1 MPYAALCSVP
11 TAPTNGGVTSTGIS
25 IGDTAT
31 YTCDVGFEL
40 VGTATATCT
49 AAADGGSSFIPLA
62 PMCYGKKKINVC
74 RGRFRGGWQGSH
86 APFLL
91 RNHYDTMMYIVLAP
105 SLA

>member
-1 MPYAALCSVP
+1 MVTACQLVTVYALIAMPYAALCSVP

-49 AAADGGSSFIPLA
+49 AAVDGNGAVFSHPA
-62 PMCYGKKKINVC
+62 PTC
-74 RGRFRGGWQGSH
+74 QGE
-86 APFLL
+86 FDL
-91 RNHYDTMMYIVLAP
+91 VLAQ
-105 SLA
+105 